1 MSLTEEQS
9 RAVDASGSVVV
20 VAGAGT
26 GKTHMLT
33 ERYVHHL
40 SEDGRSPL
48 EVVAVT
54 FTEKAAEELR
64 SRVRER
70 VRGRLAAREDL
81 LAELEAAQISTIHA
95 LCARVCREHPEEAG
109 VPPDFGILDE
119 LRGRLWTADRLADA
133 MDYLPEEH
141 YRVVPYPLMQ
151 AALETLLSDPLAAEE
166 ALAKGPEGWRD
177 LIEEARES
185 ALSAYL
191 EEPALK
197 EARWTLE
204 LCEGD
209 DEDRMEQ
216 SRRAALSALGEL
228 ETNEDPQTAFESLS
242 SIDLRGGKKKA
253 WSDGELASVKEALR
267 LVREITRAELQR
279 GIVVLKPGPADE
291 RLASALPVLR
301 DAFRQ
306 ARAFLAEAKRR
317 SRVLDFADLEVHALR
332 ALEDEEVREY
342 YHERW
347 RAFLVDE
354 FQDTNPVQA
363 ELLDRLTK
371 VATLTVV
378 GDEKQSIYGFR
389 RADVEVFRRFRD
401 RILSEGGEEV
411 VLATSFRG
419 HWELIGVLNAVFS
432 SVLGEM
438 RQNLEAHRGKPP
450 HEAPHVRVYAVESE
464 GRVPKALLQRAEA
477 AHIARQLR
485 EMLDQEVGVFDATA
499 GTSRPVRSGDIAI
512 LSRVWAPLEI
522 YGDALAAAG
531 IPSVHAG
538 GGNLLETREAK
549 DGIVLLR
556 FLADPTDD
564 LALVAVLR
572 SPFFALDDRLL
583 HDLAA
588 EREKGTSWWQ
598 RVSESDDAHLDV
610 AKEVL
615 GDLLTKRRLEPPTA
629 LLQLADRLT
638 GYTAVIANLPGA
650 ERRET
655 DWRGFGELVGDLE
668 RGADDAF
675 TVVRWLR
682 QLHEADAQVPR
693 PPIEAGDAVSLM
705 TIHAAKGLEWPVVVI
720 PDLARAMPSSSGAV
734 AFDPELGMSVDFGDD
749 EGQPALHRL
758 IGDKKARLE
767 EDEAKRVF
775 YVAPTRA
782 RDHLILTCTGLTER
796 LCGLT
801 VLQPGLEVANIPV
814 SPVTFDP
821 RDAQPPELPSP
832 LPVEPVGLLL
842 APALSGPEGVA

>member
-1 MSLTEEQS
+1 MSLTEEQR

-33 ERYVHHL
+33 ERYLHHL
-40 SEDGRSPL
+40 SEDELSPL

-133 MDYLPEEH
+133 MDGLPEEH
-141 YRVVPYPLMQ
+141 YWAVPYPLMQ
-151 AALETLLSDPLAAEE
+151 AALEALFSDPLAAEE

-177 LIEEARES
+177 LIEEARET
-185 ALSAYL
+185 ALSRYL

-197 EARWTLE
+197 GARWTLE

-209 DEDRMEQ
+209 DEDRMEE
-216 SRRAALSALGEL
+216 SRRAALSALDEL
-228 ETNEDPQTAFESLS
+228 ETGENHKTAFELLA

-267 LVREITRAELQR
+267 LVRELARAELRR
-279 GIVVLKPGPADE
+279 GIVVLEPGPADE

-301 DAFRQ
+301 EAFRR
-306 ARAFLAEAKRR
+306 ARAFLTQAKRR

-332 ALEDEEVREY
+332 ALEHEEVRDY
-342 YHERW
+342 YRERW

-363 ELLDRLTK
+363 ELLDRLTQA
-371 VATLTVV
+371 VALTVV

-389 RADVEVFRRFRD
+389 RADVEVFRRFRI

-419 HWELIGVLNAVFS
+419 HSELVGVLNAVFS

-438 RQNLEAHRGKPP
+438 RQDLEAHRQQPP
-450 HEAPHVRVYAVESE
+450 HEAPHVRVYAVETE
-464 GRVPKALLQRAEA
+464 ERVPKAQLQRAEA
-477 AHIARQLR
+477 VHIARLLR
-485 EMLDQEVGVFDATA
+485 EMLDQEAGVYDATVS
-499 GTSRPVRSGDIAI
+499 TTRPLRPGDVAI
-512 LSRVWAPLEI
+512 LSRVWAPLEV
-522 YGDALAAAG
+522 YGDALAATG

-549 DGIVLLR
+549 DGLVLLR

-572 SPFFALDDRLL
+572 SPFFAVDDRLL
-583 HDLAA
+583 HELAQ
-588 EREKGTSWWQ
+588 ERGRGVTWWKLVQ
-598 RVSESDDAHLDV
+598 ETEDPYLDTV
-610 AKEVL
+610 NEVL
-615 GDLLTKRRLEPPTA
+615 GELLSKRRLEPPTA
-629 LLQLADRLT
+629 LLQLADYLT

-655 DWRGFGELVGDLE
+655 DWRGFRELVGDLE
-668 RGADDAF
+668 RGADDTF

-720 PDLARAMPSSSGAV
+720 PDLARAMPSSPGAV
-734 AFDPELGMSVDFGDD
+734 VFDPELGVSVDFGEE

-758 IGDKKARLE
+758 IRDKKARLE
-767 EDEAKRVF
+767 EDETKRVF

-801 VLQPGLEVANIPV
+801 VLQPGLEMADIPI
-814 SPVTFDP
+814 SPVP
-821 RDAQPPELPSP
+821 YRIEDAKPPELPDP
-832 LPVEPVGLLL
+832 LPVDPPRLLL
-842 APALSGPEGVA
+842 GVMP

>member
-1 MSLTEEQS
+1 MVLTGEQ
-9 RAVDASGSVVV
+9 RQAVGAKGSVVV

-40 SEDGRSPL
+40 SEDSLSPL

-70 VRGRLAAREDL
+70 VRGRLTTREDL

-95 LCARVCREHPEEAG
+95 LCARVCREHPDEAG
-109 VPPDFGILDE
+109 VPADFGILDE

-133 MDYLPEEH
+133 MDGLPAEH

-151 AALETLLSDPLAAEE
+151 VALQSLLSDPLAAEE
-166 ALAKGPEGWRD
+166 ALTKGPEGWKD

-185 ALSAYL
+185 AVAEYL

-197 EARWTLE
+197 EARSTLE

-216 SRRAALSALGEL
+216 SRRAALSALDEL
-228 ETNEDPQTAFESLS
+228 EAGEDHKAAFELLKNV
-242 SIDLRGGKKKA
+242 DLRGGKKKA
-253 WSDGELASVKEALR
+253 WSDGELASVKEALK
-267 LVREITRAELQR
+267 LIREMARAALRR
-279 GIVVLKPGPADE
+279 GIVVLEPGPADE
-291 RLASALPVLR
+291 RLASALPALR
-301 DAFRQ
+301 DAFGR
-306 ARAFLAEAKRR
+306 ARAFLTEAKRR

-332 ALEDEEVREY
+332 ALEHEEVRDY
-342 YHERW
+342 YRERW

-363 ELLDRLTK
+363 GLLDRLTQE
-371 VATLTVV
+371 ATLTVV
-378 GDEKQSIYGFR
+378 GDENQSIYGFR
-389 RADVEVFRRFRD
+389 RADVEVFRRFRE

-419 HWELIGVLNAVFS
+419 HSELVGVLNSVFS
-432 SVLGEM
+432 SVLGET
-438 RQNLEAHRGKPP
+438 RQDLEANRQEPP
-450 HEAPHVRVYAVESE
+450 HEAPHVRLYAVEAE
-464 GRVPKALLQRAEA
+464 GRVPKAQLQRSEA
-477 AHIARQLR
+477 AHIAHQLR
-485 EMLDQEVGVFDATA
+485 EMLDQGVGVYDAA
-499 GTSRPVRSGDIAI
+499 ADASRPLRPGDIAV

-522 YGDALAAAG
+522 YGDALAASG

-549 DGIVLLR
+549 DAIVLLR

-588 EREKGTSWWQ
+588 KREKGTSWWQ
-598 RVSESDDAHLDV
+598 LVSESDDSRLEA

-650 ERRET
+650 QRREA
-655 DWRGFGELVGDLE
+655 DWRSFRELVGDLE
-668 RGADDAF
+668 RGSDDAF

-682 QLHEADAQVPR
+682 QLHEAGTQVPR

-720 PDLARAMPSSSGAV
+720 PDLVRAMPSSSGAV
-734 AFDPELGMSVDFGDD
+734 AFDPELGVSVDFGEE
-749 EGQPALHRL
+749 EGQPALHLL
-758 IGDKKARLE
+758 IRDKKARLE
-767 EDEAKRVF
+767 EDETRRVF

-801 VLQPGLEVANIPV
+801 VLQPGLEIANIAI
-814 SPVTFDP
+814 SPV
-821 RDAQPPELPSP
+821 RYRIEDAKPPELPAP
-832 LPVEPVGLLL
+832 LPAEPPRLLL
-842 APALSGPEGVA
+842 GITP

>member
-1 MSLTEEQS
+1 VGLTEEQR
-9 RAVDASGSVVV
+9 RAVSSEGSVVV

-40 SEDGRSPL
+40 SEDGLSPL

-64 SRVRER
+64 SRVREQ
-70 VRGRLAAREDL
+70 VRRRLAAREDL
-81 LAELEAAQISTIHA
+81 LAELEVAQISTIHA

-109 VPPDFGILDE
+109 VPADFGILDE
-119 LRGRLWTADRLADA
+119 LRGRLWIADRLADA
-133 MDYLPEEH
+133 MDDLPEEH
-141 YRVVPYPLMQ
+141 YRAIPYPLMQ
-151 AALETLLSDPLAAEE
+151 AALEALLSDPLAAEE
-166 ALAKGPEGWRD
+166 ALIKGPEGWRD
-177 LIEEARES
+177 LIDDAREA
-185 ALSAYL
+185 ALSAFL

-209 DEDRMEQ
+209 DEDRMEA
-216 SRRAALSALGEL
+216 SRRAALSALDEL
-228 ETNEDPQTAFESLS
+228 EAGGNQRSAFESLT

-253 WSDGELASVKEALR
+253 WSDGELTSVREALR
-267 LVREITRAELQR
+267 LVRELARAELQR
-279 GIVVLKPGPADE
+279 GIVVLEPGPADE
-291 RLASALPVLR
+291 RLAGALPVLR
-301 DAFRQ
+301 DAFSR

-332 ALEDEEVREY
+332 ALEHEEVREY

-363 ELLDRLTK
+363 ELLDRLTQE
-371 VATLTVV
+371 ATLTVV

-401 RILSEGGEEV
+401 RILSERGDEV

-419 HWELIGVLNAVFS
+419 HSELIGVLNAVFS
-432 SVLGEM
+432 SVLGER
-438 RQNLEAHRGKPP
+438 RQDLEAHRQEPP
-450 HEAPHVRVYAVESE
+450 HEAPHVRVYAMESE
-464 GRVPKALLQRAEA
+464 GRVPKAQLQRAEA
-477 AHIARQLR
+477 VHIARLLR
-485 EMLDQEVGVFDATA
+485 EMLDQEAGVYDAA
-499 GTSRPVRSGDIAI
+499 ASSSRPLRPGDIAI
-512 LSRVWAPLEI
+512 LSRVWAPLEV
-522 YGDALAAAG
+522 YGDALAASG

-556 FLADPTDD
+556 FFADPNDD

-572 SPFFALDDRLL
+572 SPFFAVDDRLL
-583 HDLAA
+583 HGLAQ
-588 EREKGTSWWQ
+588 EREKGVTWWQ
-598 RVSESDDAHLDV
+598 LVQEADAPQLDKV
-610 AKEVL
+610 KEVL
-615 GDLLTKRRLEPPTA
+615 GQLLSKQPLESPTA
-629 LLQLADRLT
+629 LLQLTDRLT

-650 ERRET
+650 ERREA
-655 DWRGFGELVGDLE
+655 DRRGFVELVGDLE
-668 RGADDAF
+668 RGSDDTF

-682 QLHEADAQVPR
+682 QLYEAGSEVPR

-720 PDLARAMPSSSGAV
+720 PDLARAMPSSSSTV
-734 AFDPELGMSVDFGDD
+734 AFDPELGVSLDFGEE
-749 EGQPALHRL
+749 EGAPALHRL
-758 IGDKKARLE
+758 IRDKKVRLE
-767 EDEAKRVF
+767 EDETRRVF

-801 VLQPGLEVANIPV
+801 VLQPGLELADLPI
-814 SPVTFDP
+814 SPVP
-821 RDAQPPELPSP
+821 YRPEDAKPPELPTP
-832 LPVEPVGLLL
+832 LPAEPPRLLL
-842 APALSGPEGVA
+842 EVMA

>member
-1 MSLTEEQS
+1 MSLTEEQ
-9 RAVDASGSVVV
+9 RQAVDASGSVVV

-33 ERYVHHL
+33 ERYLHHL
-40 SEDGRSPL
+40 SEDGLYPL

-70 VRGRLAAREDL
+70 VRGRLAVREDL

-133 MDYLPEEH
+133 MDDLPEEH

-151 AALETLLSDPLAAEE
+151 AALEALFSDPLAAEE

-177 LIEEARES
+177 LIEEARET
-185 ALSAYL
+185 ALLRYL

-197 EARWTLE
+197 DSRWTLE

-209 DEDRMEQ
+209 DEDRMEEA
-216 SRRAALSALGEL
+216 RRAALSALEEL
-228 ETNEDPQTAFESLS
+228 EAGERHKSAFELLT
-242 SIDLRGGKKKA
+242 SIDLRGGKKGA
-253 WSDGELASVKEALR
+253 WSDGELASVKDALR
-267 LVREITRAELQR
+267 LVRELARAELR
-279 GIVVLKPGPADE
+279 HGIVVLEPGPADE

-301 DAFRQ
+301 DSFSQ
-306 ARAFLAEAKRR
+306 ARAFLTEAKGR

-332 ALEDEEVREY
+332 ALEHEEVRDY
-342 YHERW
+342 YRERW

-363 ELLDRLTK
+363 ELLDRLTQE
-371 VATLTVV
+371 ARLTVV

-389 RADVEVFRRFRD
+389 RADVEVFRRFRK

-419 HWELIGVLNAVFS
+419 HSELVGVLNAMFS
-432 SVLGEM
+432 SMLGEM
-438 RQNLEAHRGKPP
+438 RQDLEAHRQQPP
-450 HEAPHVRVYAVESE
+450 HEAPHVRAYAVESE
-464 GRVPKALLQRAEA
+464 EKVPKARLQRAEA
-477 AHIARQLR
+477 AHIAHQLR
-485 EMLDQEVGVFDATA
+485 EMLDQEVGVYDPTVS
-499 GTSRPVRSGDIAI
+499 TTRPVRPGDIAI
-512 LSRVWAPLEI
+512 LSRVWAPLEV

-556 FLADPTDD
+556 FLADPNDD

-572 SPFFALDDRLL
+572 SPFFAVDDRLL
-583 HDLAA
+583 HGLAQ
-588 EREKGTSWWQ
+588 EREGVVTWWKLVQ
-598 RVSESDDAHLDV
+598 EANDPQLDRV
-610 AKEVL
+610 KEVFEE
-615 GDLLTKRRLEPPTA
+615 LLSKRRLEPPTT
-629 LLQLADRLT
+629 LLQLADHLT
-638 GYTAVIANLPGA
+638 GYTAVLANLPGA
-650 ERRET
+650 ERREA

-682 QLHEADAQVPR
+682 QLHEGDAKIPR
-693 PPIEAGDAVSLM
+693 PPLEAGDAVSLM

-720 PDLARAMPSSSGAV
+720 PDLARAMLSSSGAV
-734 AFDPELGMSVDFGDD
+734 AFDPELGVSVDFGEE

-758 IGDKKARLE
+758 IRDKKARLE
-767 EDEAKRVF
+767 VDETRRVF
-775 YVAPTRA
+775 YVAPTRT

-801 VLQPGLEVANIPV
+801 VLQPGLELAGISV
-814 SPVTFDP
+814 SSVPFDP

-832 LPVEPVGLLL
+832 LPMEPAGLLL
-842 APALSGPEGVA
+842 APAVSGAEVVT